1 MSEGGMLAW
10 KRQKLHLRPTAD
22 YDEIKKP
29 IQLPQDKA
37 WVKDQKGDWSV
48 VDLVDKGVAVAIP
61 VASQDMPNVN
71 PSPDEK
77 AMISSDGVL
86 NADIITEEEVDHQKD
101 SKVEKKIPKAVKHIV
116 QPTDTLQGL
125 CLRYKISPVELRQ
138 FNRFSGNNLM
148 LAPST
153 LIIPAEYYRDKNT
166 PVPMPQVLTKDQL
179 RSQLIHKFLA
189 QFADKRELDGSL
201 IFGRQEAVAYLEMND
216 WNLADSV
223 DDARADFGWEADS
236 NSNSIPLCDESK
248 AVEMKSLLK

>member
-61 VASQDMPNVN
+61 VASQDMPNVT
-71 PSPDEK
+71 PSMEEK
-77 AMISSDGVL
+77 AISSDDVL
-86 NADIITEEEVDHQKD
+86 NADIITEEEIELQNN
-101 SKVEKKIPKAVKHIV
+101 SKIEKKVPKAVKHIV

-153 LIIPAEYYRDKNT
+153 LIIPAEYYRDKKI

-223 DDARADFGWEADS
+223 DDARSDFGWEADS
-236 NSNSIPLCDESK
+236 KIVSLGESTD
-248 AVEMKSLLK
+248 VEMKSLLK

>member
-61 VASQDMPNVN
+61 VASQDS
-71 PSPDEK
+71 PSSDEK
-77 AMISSDGVL
+77 AISSDGVL
-86 NADIITEEEVDHQKD
+86 NADIIITEEEIDLQKERNT
-101 SKVEKKIPKAVKHIV
+101 EKKVPKAVQHIV

-153 LIIPAEYYRDKNT
+153 LIIPAEYYRDKNI

-189 QFADKRELDGSL
+189 QFADKHDLDGSL
-201 IFGRQEAVAYLEMND
+201 IFGRQEAVAYLEIND
-216 WNLADSV
+216 WNLAVSI
-223 DDARADFGWEADS
+223 DDARSDFGWETDS
-236 NSNSIPLCDESK
+236 ISVSLGKSTD
-248 AVEMKSLLK
+248 VEMKSLLK

>member
-10 KRQKLHLRPTAD
+10 KRQKLHLRPTTD

-77 AMISSDGVL
+77 AISSDGVL
-86 NADIITEEEVDHQKD
+86 NADIITEEEIDLQKD
-101 SKVEKKIPKAVKHIV
+101 SKVEKKVPRAVKHIV
-116 QPTDTLQGL
+116 QSTDTLQGL

-153 LIIPAEYYRDKNT
+153 LIIPAEYYRDKNI
-166 PVPMPQVLTKDQL
+166 PVPMLQVLTKNQL

-223 DDARADFGWEADS
+223 DDARSDFGWEADCNVVS
-236 NSNSIPLCDESK
+236 LGTSTDI
-248 AVEMKSLLK
+248 EMKSLLK

>member
-61 VASQDMPNVN
+61 VASQDMTNVN
-71 PSPDEK
+71 PSMEEK
-77 AMISSDGVL
+77 AISSDDVL
-86 NADIITEEEVDHQKD
+86 NADIITEEEIDF
-101 SKVEKKIPKAVKHIV
+101 SKIEKKVPKAVKHIV

-153 LIIPAEYYRDKNT
+153 LIIPAEYYRDKNI
-166 PVPMPQVLTKDQL
+166 PVPMPQVLTNDQL

-236 NSNSIPLCDESK
+236 NSNSIPLGEST